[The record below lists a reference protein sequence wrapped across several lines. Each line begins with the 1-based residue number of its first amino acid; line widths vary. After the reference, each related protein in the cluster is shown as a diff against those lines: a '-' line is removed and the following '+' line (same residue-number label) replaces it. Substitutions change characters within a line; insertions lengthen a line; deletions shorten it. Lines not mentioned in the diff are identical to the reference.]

1 VSLSLTGDTGRIG
14 QLDVQRARADSAP
27 DKSISALVVEY
38 DNEIDAAA
46 IDLQQIIIRKTGVVY
61 MTFVL
66 DTGCSTTLSSTEIH
80 RVLNDM
86 QPSTIRIRGFKGTQ
100 REPGLKHGRAYMYAL
115 SADPKQPGTP
125 VAFSVDTVKSINHN
139 LYSITEA
146 FETQGFD
153 VHLQH
158 NGFSGLIKTDENGNE
173 QRIPAH
179 YDWDSHQWLI
189 HAAIAADY
197 NTVRN
202 AGLEAEQRIAESID
216 CNSTEAQESVYLA
229 LPDQISV
236 IVDRRGVVT
245 MRDDDHITSIDV
257 DALITLVEA
266 LNAADDSEDSDKS
279 LELVAENISK
289 FDTA

>member
-1 VSLSLTGDTGRIG
+1 MSLSLTGDTGRIG

-27 DKSISALVVEY
+27 DKSISALVVEC

-115 SADPKQPGTP
+115 SADPKRPGTP

-189 HAAIAADY
+189 QLSFAIY
-197 NTVRN
+197 F
-202 AGLEAEQRIAESID
+202 Q
-216 CNSTEAQESVYLA
+216 
-229 LPDQISV
+229 
-236 IVDRRGVVT
+236 
-245 MRDDDHITSIDV
+245 
-257 DALITLVEA
+257 
-266 LNAADDSEDSDKS
+266 
-279 LELVAENISK
+279 
-289 FDTA
+289 